1 MANKITQLVN
11 ESGDNLYPLAGGMAA
26 DSIDTEM
33 LKDGSVTSDKIDSA
47 TYTYSEQKIGV
58 WVNGKPI
65 YRRLV
70 YGTLPSGGSNVLLD
84 TLPNSSV
91 PLHVEGWGQRNSIW
105 TSLIG
110 SYGSSISSI
119 VQVYTNGEVRAYYD
133 SVFVGGAYNLYIE
146 YVKNV

>member
-1 MANKITQLVN
+1 M
-11 ESGDNLYPLAGGMAA
+11 SY
-26 DSIDTEM
+26 
-33 LKDGSVTSDKIDSA
+33 KIDYA

-84 TLPNSSV
+84 TLPTSSV
-91 PLHVEGWGQRNSIW
+91 PLHVEGWGQRNAVW
-105 TSLIG
+105 TSLIS
-110 SYGSSISSI
+110 SYGSSISSTI
-119 VQVYTNGEVRAYYD
+119 QIYTNGEVRAYYD
-133 SVFVGGAYNLYIE
+133 SVFVGGNFNLYIE